1 MGHLIFD
8 IMMGFISFGS
18 VAILIAGF
26 VALAIWLLS
35 RLGR

>member
-18 VAILIAGF
+18 VAILMASF
-26 VALAIWLLS
+26 VALVIWIVSWLL
-35 RLGR
+35 R

>member
-18 VAILIAGF
+18 VAILIASF
-26 VALAIWLLS
+26 VALVVWILNWLL
-35 RLGR
+35 R